1 MEAAC
6 RARAPSGDGSPDL
19 PHGLLASAVW
29 LARGKDVVRDQ
40 ELAIR
45 DADARLE
52 ILWRADSLAVRPQ
65 TFAGI
70 GGLA

>member
-1 MEAAC
+1 
-6 RARAPSGDGSPDL
+6 
-19 PHGLLASAVW
+19 VW

-65 TFAGI
+65 TFAGV